1 MNRHAPELLTASETA
16 KRSARVG
23 VAYGLA
29 AYLAW
34 GLVPIY
40 FKAVAQVAPLEV
52 LTHRVIWSV
61 ALLAGLMLARRR
73 VRLVL
78 EAARSRRTMVTLL
91 GTTVLIACN
100 WFIFIWSVANN
111 HVLQASLGYYIN
123 PLVNV
128 LLGVVFLKERL
139 RPGQT
144 VSVVLAAT
152 GVTYLA
158 LSYGRLPWIALMLAG
173 SFGLYGLL
181 RKTAP
186 VGSLVGLTVE
196 TTLLAPLAVGYALY
210 LWMTGNGSFARGDL
224 GIDGLLAL
232 AGVVTAVPLLWFTSA
247 ARRLRLTTMGF
258 LQYLA
263 PTGHFLLAV
272 LAYREQFTAAQAV
285 TFVCIWAAL
294 AIYSFDTVRAGR
306 AVRRVG

>member
-1 MNRHAPELLTASETA
+1 MNRRAPEPVTASEELR
-16 KRSARVG
+16 RSARVG

-29 AYLAW
+29 AYLSW

-40 FKAVAQVAPLEV
+40 FKAVARVAPLEV
-52 LTHRVIWSV
+52 LAHRVIWSV
-61 ALLAGLMLARRR
+61 TLLAALMLARRR
-73 VRLVL
+73 FRLVL
-78 EAARSRRTMVTLL
+78 DAAGSRRTMMTLL

-100 WFIFIWSVANN
+100 WFMFIWAVANN

-128 LLGVVFLKERL
+128 LLGVLFLKERL

-152 GVTYLA
+152 GVTFLA

-196 TTLLAPLAVGYALY
+196 TALLAPLAVGYALY
-210 LWMTGNGSFARGDL
+210 LWFTENGSFACGDL
-224 GIDGLLAL
+224 GIDGLLAF

-272 LAYREQFTAAQAV
+272 LAYREPFTAAQAV

-294 AIYSFDTVRAGR
+294 AIYSFDTVRASR
-306 AVRRVG
+306 NVRRVG